1 MLRKLLGVGVLL
13 ATLAGC
19 TKLEGR
25 ECTSDANCGE
35 GGACNIE
42 LGLCYS
48 SDTEPPVDPSECS
61 PLCPDYQ
68 VCTRRGCV
76 ARFDSLTIETPADNA
91 LLDAGP
97 VQVVARLNVKEAYR
111 ADTRFPPELE
121 FTAQQ
126 SGGSVAGA
134 FANYGHDDAGTYTAV
149 WTPPAVEAN
158 VTVRVEHREEDA
170 GLADIAI
177 VRVDAVP
184 PTFNVSVPPAPTG
197 VSDGGTTYADP
208 DAGSLT
214 NLWKRDQQVRVEIQT
229 NEANLDTNSLRVSLR
244 GTDGVATPSVSVT
257 PVTQGCTAVF
267 CGEAL
272 LNLWEPTFNTFRGS
286 MALEVQGNDL
296 AGNVG
301 TTSPASPQVNVTR
314 WKWAV
319 SGLSGTIRTSPAIG
333 ERGSVYI
340 GTSDG
345 KVLALTPEGTKA
357 WEVTPG
363 GSVASLA
370 VGASDGGVE
379 SVYVATNAMNNK
391 AVLHALSSVGGGSR
405 VRCPSGTA
413 ELDGPIQ
420 GAIAVAMT
428 GTAPNRFESG
438 VAVVNSGATTQIWA
452 VRPDAS
458 GLSQCIPSS
467 STFAIPETIQDGSLV
482 ASGTN
487 FFYPTAAT
495 ASIVS
500 YTFGGN
506 ALNWTASAGAHA
518 VYGLALTGDSLIGSA
533 AGSLPGQGGLYSVPV
548 TGSLNATLL
557 NGTGVGRVWSPI
569 IGTGGTNLFYGQD
582 TGSTQGDLKKYDLP
596 GQTVTTPTIPNV
608 GVLKYAPA
616 LGADGVL
623 YTAPSSSSVVSAWSV
638 NDFSARWSVVL
649 GGAPI
654 SGSVGLDCAR
664 NVSGAVVPNM
674 PGTLY
679 VPSGGTL
686 HAIIVD
692 SPGLTR
698 DAAAWPKYQH
708 DARNT
713 GNPATPM
720 PNCQ

>member
-1 MLRKLLGVGVLL
+1 M
-13 ATLAGC
+13 
-19 TKLEGR
+19 
-25 ECTSDANCGE
+25 
-35 GGACNIE
+35 
-42 LGLCYS
+42 
-48 SDTEPPVDPSECS
+48 
-61 PLCPDYQ
+61 
-68 VCTRRGCV
+68 
-76 ARFDSLTIETPADNA
+76 ARFDSLVIETPAHNA
-91 LLDAGP
+91 LLDAGS
-97 VQVVARLNVKEAYR
+97 VQVVARLTVKEAYR
-111 ADTRFPPELE
+111 GDTRFPSDVDFKAAL
-121 FTAQQ
+121 
-126 SGGSVAGA
+126 SGGGLGGA
-134 FANYGHDDAGTYTAV
+134 IANFGHDDAGTYTAV
-149 WTPPAVEAN
+149 WTPPAVEAS
-158 VTVRVEHREEDA
+158 VTLRVAHREADA
-170 GLADIAI
+170 GLADTVT

-184 PTFNVSVPPAPTG
+184 PVFNVSVPPATTG
-197 VSDGGTTYADP
+197 VSNGGTTYADP
-208 DAGSLT
+208 DAGSLA

-229 NEANLDTNSLRVSLR
+229 NEVNLDTSTLKVALR
-244 GTDGVATPSVSVT
+244 GTDGVASPPVPVT

-267 CGEAL
+267 CGEAA
-272 LNLWEPTFNTFRGS
+272 LNLWEPTLDAFRGS

-301 TTSPASPQVNVTR
+301 TTSPASPLVNVTR

-333 ERGSVYI
+333 ERGTVYI

-345 KVLALTPEGTKA
+345 KVVALTPEGKKA
-357 WEVTPG
+357 WEVMPG

-379 SVYVATNAMNNK
+379 SVYVATNSMNNK
-391 AVLHALSSVGGGSR
+391 TVLHALSSEGGRSR

-413 ELDGPIQ
+413 ELDGPVL
-420 GAIAVAMT
+420 GAMAVTMT

-438 VAVVNSGATTQIWA
+438 VAVINSGATTQLWA

-467 STFAIPETIQDGSLV
+467 STFAIPGTIPDGSLV
-482 ASGTN
+482 ASSAN

-506 ALNWTASAGAHA
+506 ALNWTASAGAQP
-518 VYGLALTGDSLIGSA
+518 VYGLALTGDSLIGGA
-533 AGSLPGQGGLYSVPV
+533 AGALPSQGGLYFVPV
-548 TGSLNATLL
+548 TGSATATLL
-557 NGTGVGRVWSPI
+557 TGTGGGRVWSPI
-569 IGTGGTNLFYGQD
+569 IGTGGTNIFYGQETD
-582 TGSTQGDLKKYDLP
+582 ADQGDLKKYDLP
-596 GQTVTTPTIPNV
+596 GQTVTNSAIPNI

-623 YTAPSSSSVVSAWSV
+623 YTAPSSSNVVSAWSA
-638 NDFSARWSVVL
+638 NDLSARWAVILS
-649 GGAPI
+649 GAA
-654 SGSVGLDCAR
+654 SASVGLDCAR
-664 NVSGAVVPNM
+664 NASGTVVPGR